1 MPVCRGVTVNA
12 YDGVELSRKFV
23 QPPSRRSDAS
33 EQAMIFIV
41 FGSIAFRLR
50 HDTGHAAYI

>member
-1 MPVCRGVTVNA
+1 MLGGTVNA

-33 EQAMIFIV
+33 EQAMIFVV
-41 FGSIAFRLR
+41 FGFIPFRLR
-50 HDTGHAAYI
+50 HDTGHSAYI